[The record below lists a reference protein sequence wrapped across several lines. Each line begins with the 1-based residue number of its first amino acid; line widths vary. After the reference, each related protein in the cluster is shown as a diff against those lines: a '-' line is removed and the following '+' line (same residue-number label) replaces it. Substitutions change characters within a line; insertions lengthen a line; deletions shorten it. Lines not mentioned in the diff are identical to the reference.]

1 MRLTL
6 VCVWLWL
13 AASPPVVSAS
23 GVQPQSG
30 TVAALMAKMTPKEKV
45 GQLFLVTFYGPAAG
59 EGTEIANLIVN
70 YHVGGVA
77 LLAANDNITETTN
90 VPLHVLTL
98 VNQLQSEAIT
108 ATQTTATPNGAKA
121 PPFIPLF
128 IAINHEGDGYP
139 FTEIRSGMT
148 ALPDAMAMGATWDPE
163 QAQTMGAIAGE
174 ELAALGINLL
184 LGPSLDVLDTPRPLG
199 SGDLGPRAFGG
210 DPFWV
215 SGMGQA
221 YIRGVHTGS
230 QGKVAVVSKHFPGQ
244 GGSDRRPEEE
254 VSTVR
259 KSLEQLKQIEL
270 APFFAVTGNA
280 PDPASTTDALLTAH
294 IRFQGFQG
302 NIRQTTRPVSFD
314 QQAFAQLLAL
324 PELVNWRANGGVTIS
339 DSLGVRAVK
348 RFYDP
353 AEQTF
358 NHRII
363 ARDAFLA
370 GNDILFLS
378 EFGLLPRADQT
389 SKIIDTLTFFT
400 QQYEADQTFAKKVDE
415 AVARILSLKLRLYG
429 PFDPAKIL
437 QPESG
442 LQVLGQGGD
451 KVFTLAQNAVTL
463 ISPTIDEL
471 AARVPQPPSPTD
483 RIVFFTDTR
492 LGRQCSTCP
501 PFPLLDKRAL
511 ELTVLQRYGPQ
522 GSKQIREG
530 YLLSFTF
537 DELANYLNV
546 APTLV
551 VGKGTPTPEPLTVG
565 LALDQANW
573 VVFAMLNVSPE
584 VTASGIVSRFL
595 AERPDIPLSKKVIIF
610 AFNAPYYLDTT
621 DLSKLT
627 AFYALYS
634 KTPAFVDVAARLLF
648 FELVPKGASPVSV
661 SSVGYDLIEVTAPDP
676 KQIIEIC
683 LEGLACSEVPH
694 QTPVAPA
701 TDLRVGDSINLAT
714 SVIRDLN
721 GHPVPDD
728 TLVRFSVTY
737 QSEGLAPTF
746 VETKTKAGVA
756 MTSLTLDHTG
766 QLEITASSEP
776 AFSSITLQ
784 INVQKNEPSVITT
797 IVPTPG
803 PSDTPEPTVTVML
816 VTATPSTPKPLA
828 QTGRVVGRD
837 FFMLFLGLIGAMV
850 IGYRLGNQEGYPTRG
865 IRVALAGAIGVLLG
879 YNFFALALPGADLT
893 FSLFGIWAASMCV
906 FLGAGLGLAAGWYWF
921 VRRGNG

>member
-6 VCVWLWL
+6 VFVCLWL
-13 AASPPVVSAS
+13 AVSPVVSAS

-30 TVAALMAKMTPKEKV
+30 TVAALMAKMTPQEKV
-45 GQLFLVTFYGPAAG
+45 GQLFLVTFYGPSAG
-59 EGTEIANLIVN
+59 EGTEIQDLIVN

-77 LLAANDNITETTN
+77 LLAANDNITETSN

-98 VNQLQSEAIT
+98 VNQLQSDAIT
-108 ATQTTATPNGAKA
+108 ATQTTATPNATRA
-121 PPFIPLF
+121 RPFIPLF
-128 IAINHEGDGYP
+128 IATNHEGDGYP
-139 FTEIRSGMT
+139 FTEIRSGIT
-148 ALPDAMAMGATWDPE
+148 ELPDAMAIGATWNPE
-163 QAQTMGAIAGE
+163 QAQTMGEIAGD

-184 LGPSLDVLDTPRPLG
+184 LGPSLDVLDTPRPQG

-215 SGMGQA
+215 SKMGQA

-230 QGKVAVVSKHFPGQ
+230 EGKVAVVAKHFPGQ

-254 VSTVR
+254 VPTVR

-270 APFFAVTGNA
+270 PPFFAVTGNA
-280 PDPASTTDALLTAH
+280 PDAASTTDALLTAH
-294 IRFQGFQG
+294 IRFQG

-314 QQAFAQLLAL
+314 QQTFSQLLAL
-324 PELVNWRANGGVTIS
+324 PELTNWRANGGVTIS
-339 DSLGVRAVK
+339 NSLGVRAVK

-353 AEQTF
+353 SEQTF

-378 EFGLLPRADQT
+378 DFGLLPRADQT

-400 QQYEADQTFAKKVDE
+400 QQYKADQTFAKRVDE
-415 AVARILSLKLRLYG
+415 AVERILSLKLRLYG
-429 PFDPAKIL
+429 KFDPATML

-442 LQVLGQGGD
+442 LQALGQSED

-471 AARVPQPPSPTD
+471 VARVPQPPSPTD
-483 RIVFFTDTR
+483 HIVFFTDTR
-492 LGRQCSTCP
+492 PGRQCSTCP
-501 PFPLLDKRAL
+501 SFPLLEKRAL
-511 ELTVLQRYGPQ
+511 EQTVLQRYGPE
-522 GSKQIREG
+522 GSKQIRDG
-530 YLLSFTF
+530 YLLSFSF
-537 DELANYLNV
+537 DELENYLNL
-546 APTLV
+546 APTLA

-573 VVFAMLNVSPE
+573 VVFSMLNVSPD
-584 VTASGIVSRFL
+584 TTSSGIVSRFL
-595 AERPDIPLSKKVIIF
+595 AERLDIPLSKKVIIF

-634 KTPAFVDVAARLLF
+634 KAPAFVDVAARLLF
-648 FELVPKGASPVSV
+648 FELVPKGTSPVSL

-683 LEGLACSEVPH
+683 LEGLACAEAPAE
-694 QTPVAPA
+694 TPAPPA
-701 TDLRVGDSINLAT
+701 TDLRVGDTVKLAT
-714 SVIRDLN
+714 GVIRDLN

-728 TLVRFSVTY
+728 TLVRFSVSY
-737 QSEGLAPTF
+737 KSEGLAPAF

-766 QLEITASSEP
+766 ELEITASSDP

-784 INVQKNEPSVITT
+784 INVQQNEPSVITT

-803 PSDTPEPTVTVML
+803 PSDTPPPTPTVVL
-816 VTATPSTPKPLA
+816 VTPTPTPPPPKPP
-828 QTGRVVGRD
+828 RVAGRD
-837 FFMLFLGLIGAMV
+837 FFMLFLGLIGVLM

-893 FSLFGIWAASMCV
+893 YSLFDIWAASICA

-921 VRRGNG
+921 VKRGN